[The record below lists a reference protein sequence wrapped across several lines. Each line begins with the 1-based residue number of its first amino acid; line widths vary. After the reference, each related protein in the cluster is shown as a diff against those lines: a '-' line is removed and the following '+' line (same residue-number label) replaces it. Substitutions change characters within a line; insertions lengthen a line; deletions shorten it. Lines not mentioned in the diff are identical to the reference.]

1 MKYLTKMNSIYRF
14 AFVIIMAVIS
24 LSTTATSTYYY
35 KATANISPTAS
46 GKVYVGTAATNNPDY
61 KTTSTTS
68 GSQGSTNSSVQVTF
82 YYYAQANEDYIF
94 DHWARGSAGGT
105 SVSTSPSYTV
115 TETVTSEYR
124 NNPTSFTYY
133 AVFKNQTGLVKVTSM
148 NNSRGT
154 VTISDTE
161 NTIGDNVTLT
171 AYPDVANGVIFL
183 GWRKNDTSTGD
194 YISTNKVMTITVT
207 DETKGTYYAYFSEPE
222 ERVYCRIRNKGTGK
236 FLSIYGDTPATA
248 HNKTISGKTAQDGFI
263 FTNSLK
269 MISAEEAQGNP
280 TTVFLR
286 TGTPTGIGV
295 SINDHLAAQGVDTYS
310 LTGNKLLTMVTTND
324 GNTKIYTQMTAS
336 GGGNSVDFNS
346 YLCDEGSG
354 WLVMKSDGFSSDN
367 DVWEVIT
374 LHEDTEDWAF
384 GANTKA
390 KFTKDGKYYTTM
402 YTAFPYKLL
411 DGVKA
416 YYLPAS
422 GETSYNEETNTVVF
436 TEVTTGKIPEYTA
449 VILECDNVQNTSGTA
464 VTNRLLPLANE
475 TVESVVGESLNLLK
489 GYLSLNGSTK
499 PNNKELMYVLSS
511 SEGTLGFFHSSK
523 AAMTA
528 NKAYLELPET
538 LDGNSLAK
546 TATFSFGQPDEE
558 EPTGIKLSE
567 KLVDQND
574 NIYYDLQGRVMGTDG
589 KSLRPGIYIYNSKK
603 IIIKK

>member
-1 MKYLTKMNSIYRF
+1 MNSIYRF
-14 AFVIIMAVIS
+14 AFVIIMAAIS
-24 LSTTATSTYYY
+24 LSANAGGNTSTYYY
-35 KATANISPTAS
+35 SATARISPTGS
-46 GKVYVGTAATNNPDY
+46 GRVYVNTNATNNPDY
-61 KTTSTTS
+61 QTTSTKT
-68 GSQGSTNSSVQVTF
+68 GTQRSTNNSVQVTF

-115 TETVTSEYR
+115 TETVNSTSER
-124 NNPTSFTYY
+124 NPTSFTYY
-133 AVFKNQTGLVKVTSM
+133 AVFKKQTGLVKVTSM
-148 NNSRGT
+148 NNSHGT

-161 NTIGDNVTLT
+161 NSIGDNVTLT
-171 AYPDVANGVIFL
+171 AYPDIANGVIFL
-183 GWRKNDTSTGD
+183 GWRKNNTGSGD
-194 YISTNKVMTITVT
+194 YISTNKVMTITVS

-236 FLSIYGDTPATA
+236 FLSVYGNTTATPTTQTMGDQSAT
-248 HNKTISGKTAQDGFI
+248 DGFK

-286 TGTPTGIGV
+286 TGHPSGIGV
-295 SINDHLAAQGVDTYS
+295 SIDDHLAAQGVDTQT
-310 LTGNKLLTMVTTND
+310 LTDGSLLTMETTNGD
-324 GNTKIYTQMTAS
+324 TKIYTQMRAGS
-336 GGGNSVDFNS
+336 GNNTITFNS
-346 YLCDEGSG
+346 YLCDEGTG
-354 WLVMKSDGFSSDN
+354 WLVMKPDGFSNDN

-402 YTAFPYKLL
+402 YTDFAYKLL

-416 YYLPAS
+416 YYLPTS
-422 GETSYNEETNTVVF
+422 GEASYNAETNTVVF
-436 TEVTTGKIPEYTA
+436 AEVTTEKVPAYTA

-464 VTNRLLPLANE
+464 VTNRMLPLANE
-475 TVESVVGESLNLLK
+475 TVAPIVGESDNLLK
-489 GYLSLNGSTK
+489 GYLSLNGSTVA
-499 PNNKELMYVLSS
+499 NNKKLMYVLSS
-511 SEGTLGFFHSSK
+511 SEGILGFFHSSK